1 MIKKISN
8 FFTKLFYGL
17 GFGMKNAENEM
28 FISKNS
34 SNFESSYV
42 QQIKEQNVGKD
53 LLKGEVTQEV
63 EDLRYST
70 YKVYKESNNYEYLG
84 DGIAIKKDVKKID
97 INNLS
102 FVQKNKLF
110 CQSVLETLDD
120 VDEEKDKFTLV
131 IVYNTTSRFRLE
143 RFIEYVFVNII
154 NGVATI
160 TFKFARHYDIKTPM
174 TRMFYNELEKL
185 VNNERHN
192 EIFNDNLK
200 SLCFTT
206 YKAQGENDF
215 VMYVFDYLQPLK
227 YEVFDS
233 YINVSYQ
240 TQVFNR
246 EDLTSKY
253 FSQNQQEKYDM
264 HSVKNTKMG
273 IWEKHND
280 YKCSECGEI
289 MNKYDYQITLNDFG
303 KSLCVKCLE
312 KYLTFEK

>member
-1 MIKKISN
+1 MKKIKL
-8 FFTKLFYGL
+8 FFVRLFYGL
-17 GFGMKNAENEM
+17 LSGLKKADSEM
-28 FISKNS
+28 FLGKNS
-34 SNFESSYV
+34 VLTDSNCV
-42 QQIKEQNVGKD
+42 EQLQEENIGKD
-53 LLKGEVTQEV
+53 LLKGEVTQAV

-70 YKVYKESNNYEYLG
+70 YSVYRESNNYEYLG

-160 TFKFARHYDIKTPM
+160 TFKFARQYDIKTPM

-312 KYLTFEK
+312 KYLTFGK